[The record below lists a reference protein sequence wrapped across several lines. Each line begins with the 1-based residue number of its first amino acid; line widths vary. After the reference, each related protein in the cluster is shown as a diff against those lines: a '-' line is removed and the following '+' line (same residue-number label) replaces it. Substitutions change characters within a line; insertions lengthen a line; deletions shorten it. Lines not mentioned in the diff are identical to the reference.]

1 MSELD
6 VLNISVGN
14 RYLFGQKKVE
24 DLVIFACRYVV
35 GRSTY
40 APHEYMDAVEH
51 LIPYLSNGC
60 IACLIRD
67 IEREGRTWGLG
78 SEMDKE
84 RWNDFMDKL
93 KEEEAAREEKDA

>member
-6 VLNISVGN
+6 VLNISAGN

-40 APHEYMDAVEH
+40 APHEYMDAIEP

-67 IEREGRTWGLG
+67 IEREGRTWGFG
-78 SEMDKE
+78 AEMDRE
-84 RWNDFMDKL
+84 RWFDFLDKL
-93 KEEEAAREEKDA
+93 KEEQTAREDAEE